1 MEKSQEDIQNVIMNE
16 IKAQVPFQFK
26 MEDISDKNFL
36 FTREEECTNF
46 LNGVNNLLDHYTKAC
61 TALQK
66 IQRQLN
72 SLTEAKSTTLKCTF
86 IYKFIEMMKCYIDG
100 FASPSLLDDFTKIK
114 DLVQKFQKEVLTI
127 IKIKKDDNIYKLK
140 EEFNKFYKE
149 KYSLINEQNKTF
161 DHKSL
166 FDKGLLNSVYDNVD
180 PEIIKDIQKM
190 NLF

>member
-1 MEKSQEDIQNVIMNE
+1 
-16 IKAQVPFQFK
+16 
-26 MEDISDKNFL
+26 
-36 FTREEECTNF
+36 
-46 LNGVNNLLDHYTKAC
+46 
-61 TALQK
+61 
-66 IQRQLN
+66 
-72 SLTEAKSTTLKCTF
+72 
-86 IYKFIEMMKCYIDG
+86 MKCYIDG